1 MGTQSVKMVDVQA
14 LLKIQ
19 TFKQRNTKLLKIVAY
34 LGLL

>member
-19 TFKQRNTKLLKIVAY
+19 TFKQRNTKLLKIVGY